1 MLQGTL
7 GIEIDAEVKGSWELP
22 PSPAWS
28 VPGSCGRAGALL
40 QLRRPLLL
48 SSGIC
53 EKVMIN
59 AAIADGEAWCWC
71 ATLPCVCVPPVFSL
85 HSPLSL
91 RAAEDQGVSFSSTE
105 CTWMPLHGSSACLC
119 GDGGVQL
126 RSSTKYESFW
136 VTKYFFWL
144 VTP

>member
-7 GIEIDAEVKGSWELP
+7 GIEMDAEVKGSWEQPL
-22 PSPAWS
+22 SPAWS
-28 VPGSCGRAGALL
+28 VPGCCGRIGALL

-48 SSGIC
+48 SSLIC
-53 EKVMIN
+53 EKIMIN
-59 AAIADGEAWCWC
+59 ATIADDGVWCWC
-71 ATLPCVCVPPVFSL
+71 ATHPCARAYPAFCL

-91 RAAEDQGVSFSSTE
+91 RSVGDQGVSFSSTE
-105 CTWMPLHGSSACLC
+105 CTFMPLHGSSACLC

-136 VTKYFFWL
+136 VAKYFFWL